1 MKNANLLEQEER
13 PAPGDLRF
21 VQGLL
26 NTLDLSKGVD
36 QLGDPVA
43 AGAWLQRFGLV
54 RPGRTIDAEDAARL
68 RRFREAIRALLS
80 HDEDDGAED
89 GGDEI
94 GALNDLTADVA
105 LGVTFGPG
113 GAVMVQNRSDGIAG
127 ALGTLLVAITAAAAQ
142 GTWQRLKVC
151 SRDSCRWAFYD
162 ASKNRSS
169 NWCSMEVCGNREK
182 VARHRHKATAG
193 ARSA

>member
-182 VARHRHKATAG
+182 VARHRLKATAS